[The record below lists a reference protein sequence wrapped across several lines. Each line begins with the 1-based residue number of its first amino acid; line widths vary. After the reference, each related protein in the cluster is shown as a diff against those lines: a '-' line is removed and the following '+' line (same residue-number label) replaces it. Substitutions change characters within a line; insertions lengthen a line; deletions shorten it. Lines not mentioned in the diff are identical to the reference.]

1 MWSISGEFLDFL
13 KAFDTVNCKIMFD
26 KLVYYGIRGWT
37 LNWFPSYLTNRE
49 QKTLVK
55 GVLFDHIMI
64 MHGVPHGSILG
75 PLLFLIYINDLNTA
89 TVHYL
94 VHHFADKTNILF
106 SYKSLK
112 KPNRYINHDLLV
124 LAQRL

>member
-1 MWSISGEFLDFL
+1 
-13 KAFDTVNCKIMFD
+13 
-26 KLVYYGIRGWT
+26 
-37 LNWFPSYLTNRE
+37 
-49 QKTLVK
+49 
-55 GVLFDHIMI
+55 MI

-124 LAQRL
+124 LAQRLWANNKESKFQRKWTKNTHY